1 MPARIESFTR
11 RYYELF
17 NQRRFE
23 EAEALIDPQAVF
35 TYPAA
40 REHFIGRAGYRE
52 IVGRW
57 TEGFPDAYLNITALR
72 VLGDTVLTEWIGAG
86 THQGMLELPGLAG
99 IPATGRKAEL
109 PMRETIRIVK
119 GLVVEGRMEFDSH
132 ELRRRLGL

>member
-23 EAEALIDPQAVF
+23 EAETLIDPQAVF

-40 REHFIGRAGYRE
+40 KEHFIGRAGYRE

-57 TEGFPDAYLNITALR
+57 TEGFPDAYLSITA
-72 VLGDTVLTEWIGAG
+72 VKVSGDKVLTEWIGAD

-109 PMRETIRIVK
+109 PMRETIRIVN
-119 GLVVEGRMEFDSH
+119 GLVVEGRLEFDPH